1 MKQNNMSMAN
11 SSMAGRLCRCR
22 WTHVFRVPRAC
33 MAASLAL
40 AITWAF
46 GGSINPNDYAKTS
59 TITFSGYAGASTL
72 TNFPALVKLDAG
84 SVQGFD
90 PADIQP
96 NAADL
101 RFTDSQF
108 NELNYEIDTW
118 DTNGALLIWVQIPEL
133 ASNTLIRAFWDNA
146 SATTPAYTTN
156 GATWANGYVA
166 VWHFSE
172 TNGTT
177 LADSVNGHNG
187 TAAGGTV
194 FSETGR
200 IGSGGHFDGVDD
212 TISVSNLAQLASQS
226 QLTLSAWV
234 KLDTLGS
241 GEADDSC
248 IFSQNDST
256 SPLVFWYNYTA
267 NTTGDKAYT
276 FNVGP
281 TSVLA
286 NRVNAGSGHVTSTW
300 QHLAGVMLGT
310 SRAIY
315 IDGTFRGS
323 ATGAATTTGALTT
336 GTIGSWEKLSNLAF
350 DGALDEIRVAN
361 VARSADW
368 VAAEN
373 ATVSSSSFAEYGEV
387 SEPDLSEIVFTAA
400 PTVSVD
406 SGNAISFSVDVASG
420 EGSVY
425 AIFDNGSSAITN
437 LLGALTSTPTN
448 FTTEVTGLTTNAY
461 YTFSAYG
468 VSQGASE
475 TSTAGSETLYIGAIW
490 LEFIDNASEYG
501 LVPGTV
507 RVHRVNAD
515 DESLLVNYAFAGM
528 TAVEGTNYEAPS
540 GTATIQPGSSTVDIA
555 VTPIL
560 DATTATDTT
569 LSVNLATGY
578 YLVGSPDSVEVVI
591 ENLET
596 PAGKN
601 VWVASAAG
609 NASDAANWSQGVPQA
624 GDDILLDL
632 FSTADMTWDLD
643 ATNGLSASVASWTQ
657 TSNYTGT
664 VSFPINYTHVAGA
677 IFTNFTVTG
686 NVSVEGGTWTHP
698 ANASTE
704 DYRLFVTVGGNLT
717 VASGASITATGKGY
731 YNAGKN
737 NGCHGGNANGVTGST
752 YGDPKYPTAIGACN
766 STSAGGGAIL
776 LDVSGAVVLNGAVT
790 AAGVTAHE
798 SYGGAGGSPRMTSSP
813 ACRASTRRR
822 RSGSRTARSTAWS
835 WWTAWRAFAP

>member
-1 MKQNNMSMAN
+1 
-11 SSMAGRLCRCR
+11 
-22 WTHVFRVPRAC
+22 
-33 MAASLAL
+33 
-40 AITWAF
+40 
-46 GGSINPNDYAKTS
+46 
-59 TITFSGYAGASTL
+59 
-72 TNFPALVKLDAG
+72 
-84 SVQGFD
+84 
-90 PADIQP
+90 
-96 NAADL
+96 
-101 RFTDSQF
+101 
-108 NELNYEIDTW
+108 
-118 DTNGALLIWVQIPEL
+118 
-133 ASNTLIRAFWDNA
+133 
-146 SATTPAYTTN
+146 
-156 GATWANGYVA
+156 
-166 VWHFSE
+166 
-172 TNGTT
+172 
-177 LADSVNGHNG
+177 
-187 TAAGGTV
+187 
-194 FSETGR
+194 
-200 IGSGGHFDGVDD
+200 
-212 TISVSNLAQLASQS
+212 
-226 QLTLSAWV
+226 
-234 KLDTLGS
+234 
-241 GEADDSC
+241 
-248 IFSQNDST
+248 
-256 SPLVFWYNYTA
+256 
-267 NTTGDKAYT
+267 
-276 FNVGP
+276 
-281 TSVLA
+281 
-286 NRVNAGSGHVTSTW
+286 
-300 QHLAGVMLGT
+300 
-310 SRAIY
+310 
-315 IDGTFRGS
+315 
-323 ATGAATTTGALTT
+323 
-336 GTIGSWEKLSNLAF
+336 
-350 DGALDEIRVAN
+350 
-361 VARSADW
+361 
-368 VAAEN
+368 
-373 ATVSSSSFAEYGEV
+373 
-387 SEPDLSEIVFTAA
+387 
-400 PTVSVD
+400 
-406 SGNAISFSVDVASG
+406 
-420 EGSVY
+420 
-425 AIFDNGSSAITN
+425 
-437 LLGALTSTPTN
+437 
-448 FTTEVTGLTTNAY
+448 
-461 YTFSAYG
+461 
-468 VSQGASE
+468 
-475 TSTAGSETLYIGAIW
+475 
-490 LEFIDNASEYG
+490 
-501 LVPGTV
+501 
-507 RVHRVNAD
+507 
-515 DESLLVNYAFAGM
+515 M

-798 SYGGAGGSPRMTSSP
+798 SYGGAGGSILIDAPSISGTGSINANGAMGTKGDWYGYAGSGGRIALLTDGALAFPTNKVTAYGRMTGSTGAGSGAGTIFLKKTGDAHGTLIVANSTTGQTAPSSNP
-813 ACRASTRRR
+813 C
-822 RSGSRTARSTAWS
+822 WC
-835 WWTAWRAFAP
+835 FC